1 MKVLVMDTGRGIGDE
16 KVATWRAHLGLEA
29 VDQLILVS
37 WFPPRAKAPLPLTA
51 HLVCGPVLR
60 LGQEPVRWQVRSGDE
75 ARDEDR
81 RSSPAS
87 GTDVAGAADEATTD
101 DVGGLG
107 TSELDEQLTEQVAGA
122 SQAAAADEEAPQVG
136 DARPRHSELSQ
147 PEGVALPVDAP
158 AAKGSATN
166 LSHLPVHHPRRVRQ
180 ALRWRRKW
188 AQRRARRLVSR
199 QVRRVRSLTDGT
211 RHLPSTVVSSSLRP
225 RKDAISWEFTL
236 AATSSRT
243 VNAVFATADVVVPV
257 DQRSQK
263 AAWILARRH
272 AAPEVIVT
280 LPAAARAVASRRE
293 VS

>member
-1 MKVLVMDTGRGIGDE
+1 
-16 KVATWRAHLGLEA
+16 
-29 VDQLILVS
+29 
-37 WFPPRAKAPLPLTA
+37 
-51 HLVCGPVLR
+51 
-60 LGQEPVRWQVRSGDE
+60 
-75 ARDEDR
+75 
-81 RSSPAS
+81 
-87 GTDVAGAADEATTD
+87 
-101 DVGGLG
+101 
-107 TSELDEQLTEQVAGA
+107 
-122 SQAAAADEEAPQVG
+122 
-136 DARPRHSELSQ
+136 
-147 PEGVALPVDAP
+147 
-158 AAKGSATN
+158 
-166 LSHLPVHHPRRVRQ
+166 
-180 ALRWRRKW
+180 
-188 AQRRARRLVSR
+188 
-199 QVRRVRSLTDGT
+199 LTDGT